1 MFRLIQK
8 RPLIFVAV
16 VLALVLVSIGAAKLR
31 LPGGDTEVTDD
42 LATFLVRRGP
52 LRISVTESGTI
63 KAREQVIIKSEVE
76 GRTSVLYV
84 IPEGTQVK
92 KGELLVELDAS
103 LLVDTRI
110 DQQIKVQNAE
120 AAYIGARENLA
131 VVENQAKSD
140 VDLAELTLK
149 FAKQDLAKYMEGD
162 YPNLLDEAEAQI
174 TIAKEELKRAEEKLN
189 WSQKLFDEKYISRT
203 ELQADQLAFK
213 KAELNLDL
221 ANNNREL
228 LEKFTYQRNI
238 DQLNS
243 DVSQAEMA
251 LERTTR
257 KASADIA
264 QAQADLKAKESEY
277 NRQQDKLNKIEEQIG
292 KAKIYAPADGQV
304 IYASSAKRQWWRS
317 SAEPLDV
324 GSDVQEREEL
334 IYLPTTLAV
343 TAEVDIHEA
352 SLKKVKVGLPAIV
365 TVDALRGRIF
375 SGRVAQI
382 APLPDAQSM
391 WLNPDLKV
399 YDTDVYIDSNDP
411 ALRTG
416 MSCRAEIIIEQ
427 YEDVVYVPVQA
438 VLRVKGRSTV
448 YVVKGKTLE
457 PRLVEIGLDN
467 NRMVRILSGLA
478 EGEEV
483 SLTPPLEAASADESR
498 PAETDEVGMVSPTD
512 VSGRRR
518 GQRESGGQRTLEGL
532 SEQDRQKLRER
543 AKGMSAEERE
553 KMRQQ
558 RKEASR

>member
-16 VLALVLVSIGAAKLR
+16 VLALVLVSIGVAKLR

-92 KGELLVELDAS
+92 EGELLVELDAS

-251 LERTTR
+251 LERTRR

-277 NRQQDKLNKIEEQIG
+277 NRQQDKLNKIEEQIA
-292 KAKIYAPADGQV
+292 KAKIYAPAEGQV

-391 WLNPDLKV
+391 WMNPDLKV
-399 YDTDVYIDSNDP
+399 YDTDVYIDSNDA

-457 PRLVEIGLDN
+457 PRPVEIGLDN

-498 PAETDEVGMVSPTD
+498 PAEADEVGIVSPTD

-543 AKGMSAEERE
+543 VKGMSAEERE
-553 KMRQQ
+553 KMRRE